1 MKRIEV
7 KAETPGSVIRHEV
20 APGDTVCED
29 DPILTIESM
38 KMEIPIAAP
47 VDGRVVEILAAPGE
61 AVATGQTVAVM
72 EA

>member
-20 APGDTVCED
+20 AAGDAVSED

-38 KMEIPIAAP
+38 KMEIPIPAP
-47 VDGRVVEILAAPGE
+47 VDGRVIEILAAPGE

>member
-20 APGDTVCED
+20 SPGDTVSED

-38 KMEIPIAAP
+38 KMEIPISAP
-47 VDGRVVEILAAPGE
+47 VDGRVVEILVAPGD
-61 AVATGQTVAVM
+61 AVATGQTVAVI
-72 EA
+72 EG